1 LRPAIDKKK
10 SRQLAINLYKH
21 RYYYLLLIP
30 VIAGFILFNYI
41 PMYGVTLAFKD
52 YNMRLGI
59 LASPW
64 AGFKYFDRLF
74 ASKIFWEVTRNTIII
89 SVLKIIFNFPA
100 PIMLALMLNE
110 IPALRFKKFVQTVS
124 YFPHFIS
131 WVVLSGIIIELLSPA
146 RGVINYLI
154 TLFGGETV
162 YFLAEP
168 SKFRGIIII
177 SDMWKTVGW
186 GTIIYLA
193 AMAGVDMEQYEAAFI
208 DGASR
213 FQIIK
218 SITLPS
224 ILPVISIVFI
234 LNLGGILNAG
244 FDQIFNLYNPTV
256 YKTGDIIDTYVYRV
270 GFINMDYSFSTA
282 VNLFKNLI
290 GLFLVVS
297 SNAFIRR
304 FNDGENALW

>member
-1 LRPAIDKKK
+1 
-10 SRQLAINLYKH
+10 
-21 RYYYLLLIP
+21 
-30 VIAGFILFNYI
+30 
-41 PMYGVTLAFKD
+41 
-52 YNMRLGI
+52 
-59 LASPW
+59 
-64 AGFKYFDRLF
+64 
-74 ASKIFWEVTRNTIII
+74 
-89 SVLKIIFNFPA
+89 
-100 PIMLALMLNE
+100 
-110 IPALRFKKFVQTVS
+110 
-124 YFPHFIS
+124 
-131 WVVLSGIIIELLSPA
+131 
-146 RGVINYLI
+146 
-154 TLFGGETV
+154 
-162 YFLAEP
+162 
-168 SKFRGIIII
+168 
-177 SDMWKTVGW
+177 MWKTVGW